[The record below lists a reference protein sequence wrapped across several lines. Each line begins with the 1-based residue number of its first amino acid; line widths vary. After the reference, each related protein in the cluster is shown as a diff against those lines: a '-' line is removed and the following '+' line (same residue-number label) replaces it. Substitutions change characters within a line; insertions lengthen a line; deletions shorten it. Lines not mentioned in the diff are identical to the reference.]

1 MTRLRRRLRGRLL
14 TPWASGLRAALL
26 TGLMVSGWCGC
37 SQQGAPR
44 DADTSRDADGDE
56 LGVPD
61 QGRADAGDADLGGR
75 DGGTGRP
82 TVVVS
87 GRQLMVDGAPFQLR
101 AVCWNPVPVGGQ
113 HPADLDYAGYVV
125 QDATLMQAAGIN
137 ALRTYEPL
145 TDTAVLDALYARGIY
160 VLEGIYPYGGS
171 PASVVTERVRA
182 VVDHPAVLMW
192 VIGNEWNYN
201 GLYVGL
207 SHAAALA
214 RLNEV
219 AALIRAEDST
229 RPIATIYGEVPT
241 TQVIEAMP
249 LVDLWGLNVYRG
261 IGFGDLFDVW
271 AARSSKP
278 MFLGEYGA
286 DAWNA
291 LTGMVDTT
299 SQAEATTALTQ
310 AILDHSSADN
320 PADVCV
326 GGAVFEWA
334 DEWWKD
340 GAGQPSTHDV
350 GGVAPGGGPHPDATF
365 NEEWW
370 GLVDIDRGVRPAY
383 TALQALYVTD

>member
-1 MTRLRRRLRGRLL
+1 
-14 TPWASGLRAALL
+14 
-26 TGLMVSGWCGC
+26 
-37 SQQGAPR
+37 
-44 DADTSRDADGDE
+44 
-56 LGVPD
+56 
-61 QGRADAGDADLGGR
+61 
-75 DGGTGRP
+75 
-82 TVVVS
+82 
-87 GRQLMVDGAPFQLR
+87 
-101 AVCWNPVPVGGQ
+101 
-113 HPADLDYAGYVV
+113 
-125 QDATLMQAAGIN
+125 
-137 ALRTYEPL
+137 
-145 TDTAVLDALYARGIY
+145 
-160 VLEGIYPYGGS
+160 
-171 PASVVTERVRA
+171 
-182 VVDHPAVLMW
+182 
-192 VIGNEWNYN
+192 
-201 GLYVGL
+201 
-207 SHAAALA
+207 
-214 RLNEV
+214 
-219 AALIRAEDST
+219 
-229 RPIATIYGEVPT
+229 
-241 TQVIEAMP
+241 
-249 LVDLWGLNVYRG
+249 
-261 IGFGDLFDVW
+261 
-271 AARSSKP
+271 